1 MMRGARE
8 GHDLAASAAPL
19 AAAQRGAQLRAGA
32 TGAIRRFNR
41 RETWG
46 QLTLVSHRRV
56 VSLPGVVASKGTRW
70 LGLGRAGRAVP
81 LSWWVGVAKR
91 ISAEE
96 QLALSFLGP

>member
-1 MMRGARE
+1 M
-8 GHDLAASAAPL
+8 

-32 TGAIRRFNR
+32 TGAIRRFDR

-56 VSLPGVVASKGTRW
+56 VSLTGVVTSKGMRW
-70 LGLGRAGRAVP
+70 LGLGRAVP
-81 LSWWVGVAKR
+81 LRWWVAVSKR